1 MHVSLIGCGNMGEA
15 ILAGLHQKHMFHI
28 VESRAER
35 RQQLKSKYRCH
46 FLDIPGAI
54 KNAEMIIVA
63 VKPQDINGV
72 LQQIAQESL
81 KGKIVV
87 SIAAGIT
94 TQFIENILKQSARVV
109 RVMPNL
115 PAVIQQGVTGIC
127 KGKKAGTVDIK
138 KAQELFSMIGDVV
151 VVKEEMMDALTAV
164 SGSGPAYVFLF
175 VEAMMKAAQLLG
187 FKEKEARIL
196 VYQTLV
202 GSAQML
208 MNTTD
213 SAEVLRQK
221 VTSKGGTTQAAT
233 EVFLNKGFMM
243 MFDVAFKAA
252 QKRAKELSC

>member
-15 ILAGLHQKHMFHI
+15 ILAGLHQQHMFHI

-46 FLDIPGAI
+46 FLDISGAI
-54 KNAEMIIVA
+54 KNAEIVIIA
-63 VKPQDINGV
+63 VKPQDMKNV
-72 LQQIAQESL
+72 LEQIAQENL
-81 KGKIVV
+81 KGKLIV

-94 TQFIENILKQSARVV
+94 TLFIENILKQSVRVV

-115 PAVIQQGVTGIC
+115 PAVIQQGVTGVC
-127 KGKKAGTVDIK
+127 QGKKAGTVDIK
-138 KAQELFSMIGDVV
+138 KVQDLFSVIGQVV

-175 VEAMMKAAQLLG
+175 VEAMMKAAQSLG
-187 FKEKEARIL
+187 FKEKQARVL
-196 VYQTLV
+196 VYQTLM

-208 MNTTD
+208 MNAQD

-221 VTSKGGTTQAAT
+221 VTSKGGTTQAAI
-233 EVFLNKGFMM
+233 EVFFDKDFMM
-243 MFDVAFKAA
+243 TFCVALKAA
-252 QKRAKELSC
+252 QERARELSC